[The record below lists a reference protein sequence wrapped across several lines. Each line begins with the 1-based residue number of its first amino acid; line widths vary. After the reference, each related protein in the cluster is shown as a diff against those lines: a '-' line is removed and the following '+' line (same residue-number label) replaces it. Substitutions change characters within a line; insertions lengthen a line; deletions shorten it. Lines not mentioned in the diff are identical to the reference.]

1 MRLLAQTVEGSGA
14 SVGVLSGEVHV
25 TLHNISLDQKTVAGQ
40 LANVSAGSVSAE
52 VAVDAMEKAAEVAAV
67 AVAVSDAVVDD
78 DDDADAVVAVCLY
91 CWRTTGCSDSMSGSR
106 ASSEGKV
113 CDCPLRLSS

>member
-1 MRLLAQTVEGSGA
+1 
-14 SVGVLSGEVHV
+14 
-25 TLHNISLDQKTVAGQ
+25 
-40 LANVSAGSVSAE
+40 
-52 VAVDAMEKAAEVAAV
+52 VAAV

-78 DDDADAVVAVCLY
+78 DDDADAVVAVVVSAFVAVCLY